1 MKLAQRGPPETED
14 ALPFLEVFI
23 ADASDEIRRKKHL
36 SHKKK
41 PYDIPLYY
49 LVYRDP

>member
-23 ADASDEIRRKKHL
+23 ADASDEIRRKKT
-36 SHKKK
+36 SEPQKKALW
-41 PYDIPLYY
+41 YSIIL
-49 LVYRDP
+49 LGL